1 MVKLYFIL
9 LLSDD
14 ERLGADFLEEMMR
27 LGEKVQSARA
37 DELGQMLELVD
48 GVLKKLKSQLSLSF
62 SSHDWREC
70 RKLLSQ
76 MKFYQSLRSSLVEK
90 M

>member
-1 MVKLYFIL
+1 
-9 LLSDD
+9 
-14 ERLGADFLEEMMR
+14 MR

-37 DELGQMLELVD
+37 DELGKILNSLDE
-48 GVLKKLKSQLSLSF
+48 VLNKLKSQLSVSF